1 MENYKK
7 KYNPPDYTQITC
19 KSFGY
24 IDGMS
29 ASCHYCLMETPYQW
43 EMCSDESW
51 KRGLMSPHSKIP
63 NCSESE
69 AIQFINDYKSKH
81 I

>member
-24 IDGMS
+24 IDGMN
-29 ASCHYCLMETPYQW
+29 ASCHYCLMKLLS
-43 EMCSDESW
+43 MKCVDESW
-51 KRGLMSPHSKIP
+51 KGV
-63 NCSESE
+63 
-69 AIQFINDYKSKH
+69 
-81 I
+81 